1 MNECT
6 SFRIDLDA
14 FRDGLLDEER
24 SMQMQRHIESCDSCR
39 TEAKQAEAIEAKIR
53 ASATQCLPPDHL
65 WERIQ
70 DSVDNPGLE
79 NRRRS
84 HRKPLSW
91 AVAAM
96 LIVAVVLL
104 GFDLNRQ
111 AEQTSMDSVASVLVN
126 EFHTFAMSRRNLD
139 YIDSEPLAI
148 RQWFGDKV
156 DFRVPLPTK
165 VSGLNLSGGRLC
177 NMLDQ
182 RVASYMYQ
190 SDGAWVSLY
199 IMKSGQSI
207 DRDKSEHLSVQGYGY
222 IEWENEGLHYSL
234 VGDISIDRL
243 HQIADAIYRQQRLPE
258 PVQSNV

>member
-6 SFRIDLDA
+6 SIRTDLDA

-24 SMQMQRHIESCDSCR
+24 SKQMQRHIESCDSCR
-39 TEAKQAEAIEAKIR
+39 AQMKQAEAIEAGIR
-53 ASATQCLPPDHL
+53 ANATQWLPPDQL
-65 WERIQ
+65 WTRIQ
-70 DSVDNPGLE
+70 SSVDKLDLG
-79 NRRRS
+79 RWRRS
-84 HRKPLSW
+84 NRKPLSW
-91 AVAAM
+91 AVAAT
-96 LIVAVVLL
+96 LLVAVVLL

-126 EFHTFAMSRRNLD
+126 EFHTFAMSQRNLD
-139 YIDSEPLAI
+139 YINSEPLAI

-177 NMLDQ
+177 NMLNQ

-207 DRDKSEHLSVQGYGY
+207 DHDTSEHLSVQGYGY
-222 IEWENEGLHYSL
+222 IEWETRGCT
-234 VGDISIDRL
+234 IR
-243 HQIADAIYRQQRLPE
+243 
-258 PVQSNV
+258 